1 MFGIGPQE
9 LIIVG
14 VLFLLVFGPSKFSDT
29 VRDIGRFT
37 NEARRSVD
45 EFKSELTSV
54 TEQVKETR
62 RAVADELKSEL
73 DPDSGQDDSRRR
85 ASTHARRLPQAS
97 HTDQQID
104 DAGGERD

>member
-1 MFGIGPQE
+1 MFGVGPQE
-9 LIIVG
+9 LMIIG
-14 VLFLLVFGPSKFSDT
+14 FLFLLIFGPSKLSGT
-29 VRDIGRFT
+29 VRDLGRFT
-37 NEARRSVD
+37 NAARRSVD

-54 TEQVKETR
+54 TEEVNETR

-97 HTDQQID
+97 HRDEQIG